1 MTDRDDDKIE
11 CDETK
16 GGWRITEW
24 KSLTIGG

>member
-1 MTDRDDDKIE
+1 MTDRGDDKIE

-16 GGWRITEW
+16 GCWRITEW